1 MRTATRINAT
11 TLRSLQSLSGQDN
24 LCQINAP
31 IDSTKSE
38 TRRQK
43 LLGLRAVLEELLAPV
58 FTKYSTAKHEQ
69 SLPSGAILFDRAFE
83 LFSSYGNSIS
93 KQEFRDEILG
103 AETGLGVLIYSY
115 QSERRFIILN
125 NEKLDVCELLKVIHE
140 LKEDEWE
147 DVVPQEIDSVLTA
160 QDVSS
165 ALESMQSEYD
175 RSIAK
180 LLVCTGKSRSEIYDL
195 GLKPDR
201 VVKLLREVKE
211 RIAASEN
218 TTIAANDM
226 VELRYQGKQAK
237 LEQQINEAEKTLE
250 SIRGKWTDARIGD
263 LEEKIITLKE
273 SLERTVSTLERQ
285 TKQAQKRFN
294 QAVRR
299 TARRLVPEQ
308 RLTRRSLG
316 AGRKRELDSEDEEWL
331 LKCIEDKATIHGR
344 RHESVL
350 YTHHR
355 VKTRDLLNIANYR
368 RYKQGKRLLRSVSSV
383 ATRAGPTNKRSQQAK
398 RHIGKGLWC
407 SKKPPKTEDHG
418 NECTHHQW
426 KHVKLA
432 KEDFFSAT
440 NGDASLCISMDD
452 KAYLR
457 PETSEG
463 AKGARQQTILQPSD
477 ETLARALPV
486 HDYPEASVYITP

>member
-11 TLRSLQSLSGQDN
+11 TLRSLQSLSGQGN
-24 LCQINAP
+24 LCRINAL

-58 FTKYSTAKHEQ
+58 FTKYSTAKNEQ
-69 SLPSGAILFDRAFE
+69 SLPSGVTLFDRAFE

-140 LKEDEWE
+140 EDEWE

-160 QDVSS
+160 QDLSS
-165 ALESMQSEYD
+165 ALESMETEYD

-201 VVKLLREVKE
+201 VVKLLRDVKE
-211 RIAASEN
+211 RIAAYEN

-226 VELRYQGKQAK
+226 VELRYKGKQAN

-273 SLERTVSTLERQ
+273 SLERTVSKTGATNKTSAKTIQSSCQENCSSPCTPTKINKAKPRCRQ
-285 TKQAQKRFN
+285 
-294 QAVRR
+294 
-299 TARRLVPEQ
+299 
-308 RLTRRSLG
+308 
-316 AGRKRELDSEDEEWL
+316 
-331 LKCIEDKATIHGR
+331 
-344 RHESVL
+344 
-350 YTHHR
+350 
-355 VKTRDLLNIANYR
+355 KTRTGFR
-368 RYKQGKRLLRSVSSV
+368 R
-383 ATRAGPTNKRSQQAK
+383 
-398 RHIGKGLWC
+398 
-407 SKKPPKTEDHG
+407 
-418 NECTHHQW
+418 
-426 KHVKLA
+426 
-432 KEDFFSAT
+432 
-440 NGDASLCISMDD
+440 
-452 KAYLR
+452 
-457 PETSEG
+457 
-463 AKGARQQTILQPSD
+463 
-477 ETLARALPV
+477 
-486 HDYPEASVYITP
+486 